1 MATKKEETEQT
12 AGFTLKQK
20 LSAIQTKIKA
30 PKNLYNS
37 FGKYNYRN
45 AESILEAVKP
55 YLDSLNL
62 YLTIHDEIENIGDR
76 FYVKAVVELG
86 DCNTDEYIT
95 TYAYAREESEKKG
108 MDGSQVTG
116 ATSSYARKY
125 ALNGLFLLDDTKDA
139 DTDEYHNVTAKA
151 EAKAKPQPV
160 KEASEEELKAEL
172 KDLWNKASDGAD
184 GFEDWYKKNTAKGFN
199 TGIYAGMK
207 ASLMKQIS
215 KKEEESK

>member
-1 MATKKEETEQT
+1 MATKKEEGQT
-12 AGFTLKQK
+12 AGLTLKQK

-86 DCNTDEYIT
+86 DCETDEYIT

-139 DTDEYHNVTAKA
+139 DTDEYHNVTTKN
-151 EAKAKPQPV
+151 PPL
-160 KEASEEELKAEL
+160 KEASEEEFKKEL
-172 KDLWNKASDGAD
+172 NDLWNKASDGAD
-184 GFEDWYKKNTAKGFN
+184 GFEDWYKKNTEKGFN

-207 ASLMKQIS
+207 ASLMKQIN
-215 KKEEESK
+215 KKETKKTEEAKHE